1 MRNQLSFIGMF
12 VFGAFFTLWITGTS
26 QIRVT
31 DAQENTRKA
40 VADNVDQDLKSDVA
54 QLKDKASDQAHAMV
68 SVAYHFNNMWF
79 AADAK
84 NWPLAGFY
92 WNETRSH
99 LRWAVRIIPVR
110 KDNKGQEIKL
120 RDILE
125 AVENSPLKQLREAI
139 DAQDHDRFVAAYR
152 FMIESCYACHK
163 ASDKPYLRPGIPDRP
178 AEPTINFDPSAEWPM

>member
-12 VFGAFFTLWITGTS
+12 VFGAFITLWITGTS

-163 ASDKPYLRPGIPDRP
+163 ASDKPYLRPRIPDRP
-178 AEPTINFDPSAEWPM
+178 AEPTINFDPSAEWPK